1 MQEINPTQVRFIK
14 LGEGGEWEASC
25 IAEGVI
31 RLGYH
36 SPHHQDSLNRN
47 WDVIRQFWLIARKGN
62 QGATTNSVNQIR
74 DFYEL
79 DEHCLW
85 ITFYKKRLYW
95 CFADTKVEEL
105 PDLSRVRDVIGQWS
119 SCDIYGKPLRVENID
134 GRVTKVQGYRGTI
147 CSVEM
152 QDYLIRKING
162 HTIDEVQTAK
172 DSLQRLRGEV
182 EELIK
187 GLWWHDFE
195 LLIDLIFSK
204 SGWQR
209 FSVLG
214 KTEKD
219 IDLDVYSPATQK
231 RAFVQIKSST
241 SKSDFESYLK
251 SYDEYEQF
259 DEMYFIYHTC
269 REDLAS
275 TLGERKDI
283 HLWDLS
289 RIARLVVN
297 SGLVEWL
304 INKRS

>member
-1 MQEINPTQVRFIK
+1 MQEINPAQVRFIK
-14 LGEGGEWEASC
+14 LGEGGEWEASS
-25 IAEGVI
+25 IADGVI

-231 RAFVQIKSST
+231 RAFVQIKSFT
-241 SKSDFESYLK
+241 SKSDFENYLK

-269 REDLAS
+269 KDDLAP
-275 TLGERKDI
+275 TVGDRKDI
-283 HLWDLS
+283 HLWGLS

>member
-1 MQEINPTQVRFIK
+1 MQMINPTHIRFIK
-14 LGEGGEWEASC
+14 LGEGGEWEASS
-25 IAEGVI
+25 IAERVI

-36 SPHHQDSLNRN
+36 SPHHQDSLDGN
-47 WDVIRQFWLIARKGN
+47 WDAVRRFWLKARGGKEGP
-62 QGATTNSVNQIR
+62 TTSSVNQIR
-74 DFYEL
+74 AFYEL
-79 DEHCLW
+79 PESCLW

-95 CFADTKVEEL
+95 CFAEAKVTEL
-105 PDLSRVRDVIGQWS
+105 SDQSRIREVIGQWS
-119 SCDIYGKPLRVENID
+119 SCDIHGQPLRVENID

-147 CSVEM
+147 CAVDM
-152 QDYLIRKING
+152 QDYLIKKING
-162 HTIDEVQTAK
+162 HTIDEVQAAK
-172 DSLQRLRGEV
+172 DSLQRLRDEV

-269 REDLAS
+269 KGDLAP
-275 TLGERKDI
+275 TVGERKDI
-283 HLWDLS
+283 HIWNLS

>member
-1 MQEINPTQVRFIK
+1 MQEINPSEVRFIK
-14 LGEGGEWEASC
+14 LGEGGEWEGPC
-25 IAEGVI
+25 IEDNII

-36 SPHHQDSLNRN
+36 SPHHLDSLEGN
-47 WDVIRQFWLIARKGN
+47 WDAVRRFWLKARNGN
-62 QGATTNSVNQIR
+62 EGTTTSSVNQIR
-74 DFYEL
+74 AFYEL
-79 DEHCLW
+79 DDSCLW

-95 CFADTKVEEL
+95 CFAHTKVEEL
-105 PDLSRVRDVIGQWS
+105 SDQSRVRDVIGQWS
-119 SCDIYGKPLRVENID
+119 SCDIHGKPLRVENID

-147 CSVEM
+147 CTVEM
-152 QDYLIRKING
+152 QDYLVKKING
-162 HTIDEVQTAK
+162 HTIDEVQSAK
-172 DSLQRLRGEV
+172 DSLQRLRNEV
-182 EELIK
+182 EQLIK

-251 SYDEYEQF
+251 SFDEYEQF
-259 DEMYFIYHTC
+259 EEMYFIYHTC
-269 REDLAS
+269 REDLGSLVA
-275 TLGERKDI
+275 ERKNV
-283 HLWDLS
+283 HLWDLT
-289 RIARLVVN
+289 RIAHLVVN

-304 INKRS
+304 VNKRS

>member
-1 MQEINPTQVRFIK
+1 MQEINPSTVRFIK
-14 LGEGGEWEASC
+14 LGEGGKWEASC
-25 IAEGVI
+25 IEHGTI
-31 RLGYH
+31 RLGYR
-36 SPHHQDSLNRN
+36 SPHHQDALDGN
-47 WDVIRQFWLIARKGN
+47 WEILRDYWFKERKGK
-62 QGATTNSVNQIR
+62 QASTSNSVKQIR

-79 DEHCLW
+79 DESCLW

-95 CFADTKVEEL
+95 CHAHKTVAEIEDK
-105 PDLSRVRDVIGQWS
+105 SRIRDVIGQWS
-119 SCDIYGKPLRVENID
+119 SVDIHGNPLRVENID

-152 QDYLIRKING
+152 QDYLIKKING
-162 HTIDEVQTAK
+162 HTIEQVNNTK
-172 DSLQRLRGEV
+172 ETLQKLIYEV
-182 EELIK
+182 EELIR

-219 IDLDVYSPATQK
+219 IDLDVYSPSTQK

-241 SKSDFESYLK
+241 SKSDFELYLN
-251 SYDEYEQF
+251 SFNEYDQF

-269 REDLAS
+269 AD
-275 TLGERKDI
+275 
-283 HLWDLS
+283 DLS
-289 RIARLVVN
+289 AVVTDHKNIHIWNLFRIAGLVVN
-297 SGLVEWL
+297 SGLAEWL
-304 INKRS
+304 INKRA